1 MGIEKID
8 KNFAVKS
15 EIKRDGI
22 RFYDIEDEPFRIYGV
37 FKENGRFVRL
47 PEQTAKR
54 VSEGVE
60 VLRKNTAGGR
70 VRFATD
76 SSYIAI
82 HAVMDNIEVMPHFPL
97 AGSAGFDMFIKTDGG
112 DIYGGT
118 FMPPSDMQNGY
129 DEIID
134 IPQPGMKTVT
144 VELPL
149 YCNVVGL
156 YIGLDENARL
166 ERAED
171 YTFENPIVYY
181 GSSITQGGCASKP
194 GSSYQS
200 IISRMFDVNYINLGF
215 SGSCKG
221 EDAMEEYI
229 ASLDMSVFVYDYD
242 HNAPTASFLEETH
255 EGFFKMFRQ
264 AKPDTPVIMMSR
276 PKYYLTEDD
285 ILRRDIIRKTYENAV
300 NSGDK
305 NVYFIDGS
313 SLMDDFI
320 KDNGTVDG
328 CHPTDSGFACM
339 AKRLSAELE
348 RFFRS

>member
-1 MGIEKID
+1 MEIEKID

-37 FKENGRFVRL
+37 FKENGRFVRM

-97 AGSAGFDMFIKTDGG
+97 AGSAGFDMFIKTDSG

-221 EDAMEEYI
+221 EDAMAEYI

-255 EGFFKMFRQ
+255 ERFFKMFRQ

>member
-8 KNFAVKS
+8 ENFAVKS

-221 EDAMEEYI
+221 EDAMAEYI

-255 EGFFKMFRQ
+255 ERFFQMFRR

-285 ILRRDIIRKTYENAV
+285 ILRRDTIRKTYENAV

>member
-1 MGIEKID
+1 MEIEKID

-37 FKENGRFVRL
+37 FKENGIFVRL

-60 VLRKNTAGGR
+60 DLRKNTAGGR

-82 HAVMDNIEVMPHFPL
+82 HAVMDYIGVMPHFPL

-149 YCNVVGL
+149 YSNVVGL
-156 YIGLDENARL
+156 HIGLDENARL

-221 EDAMEEYI
+221 EDAMAEYI

-255 EGFFKMFRQ
+255 ERFFKMFRQ

>member
-1 MGIEKID
+1 MEIEKID

-60 VLRKNTAGGR
+60 VLSKNTAGGR

-221 EDAMEEYI
+221 EDAMAEYI

-255 EGFFKMFRQ
+255 ERFFKMFRQ

-339 AKRLSAELE
+339 AKRVSAELG

>member
-8 KNFAVKS
+8 ENFAVKS

-221 EDAMEEYI
+221 EDAMAEYI

-255 EGFFKMFRQ
+255 ERFFQMFRR

>member
-60 VLRKNTAGGR
+60 DLRKNTAGGR

-97 AGSAGFDMFIKTDGG
+97 AGSAGFDMFIKNDGG

-221 EDAMEEYI
+221 EDAMAEYI

-255 EGFFKMFRQ
+255 ERFFQMFRQ

>member
-97 AGSAGFDMFIKTDGG
+97 AGSAGFDMFIKADGG

-156 YIGLDENARL
+156 YIGLDENARF

-221 EDAMEEYI
+221 EDAM
-229 ASLDMSVFVYDYD
+229 A
-242 HNAPTASFLEETH
+242 
-255 EGFFKMFRQ
+255 
-264 AKPDTPVIMMSR
+264 
-276 PKYYLTEDD
+276 
-285 ILRRDIIRKTYENAV
+285 
-300 NSGDK
+300 
-305 NVYFIDGS
+305 
-313 SLMDDFI
+313 
-320 KDNGTVDG
+320 
-328 CHPTDSGFACM
+328 
-339 AKRLSAELE
+339 
-348 RFFRS
+348 

>member
-1 MGIEKID
+1 M
-8 KNFAVKS
+8 
-15 EIKRDGI
+15 
-22 RFYDIEDEPFRIYGV
+22 
-37 FKENGRFVRL
+37 
-47 PEQTAKR
+47 
-54 VSEGVE
+54 E
-60 VLRKNTAGGR
+60 VLRKNTASGR

-221 EDAMEEYI
+221 EDAMAEYI
-229 ASLDMSVFVYDYD
+229 ASLDMSVVVYDYA

-255 EGFFKMFRQ
+255 ERFFKMFRQ

>member
-8 KNFAVKS
+8 ENFAVKS

-221 EDAMEEYI
+221 EDAMAEYI
-229 ASLDMSVFVYDYD
+229 ASLDMSAFVYDYD

-255 EGFFKMFRQ
+255 ERFFQMFRQ

>member
-8 KNFAVKS
+8 ENFAVKS

-97 AGSAGFDMFIKTDGG
+97 AGSARFDMFIKTDGG

-221 EDAMEEYI
+221 EDAMAEYI

-255 EGFFKMFRQ
+255 ERFFQMFRQ

-285 ILRRDIIRKTYENAV
+285 ILRRDIIRKSYENAV

>member
-37 FKENGRFVRL
+37 FKEKGRFVRL

-221 EDAMEEYI
+221 EDAMAEYI

-255 EGFFKMFRQ
+255 ERFFKMFRQ

-305 NVYFIDGS
+305 NVYFIDGR

>member
-8 KNFAVKS
+8 ENFAVKS

-156 YIGLDENARL
+156 YIGLDENTRL

-221 EDAMEEYI
+221 EDAMAEYI

-255 EGFFKMFRQ
+255 ERFFQMFRQ

>member
-97 AGSAGFDMFIKTDGG
+97 AGSAGFDMFIKTNGG

-171 YTFENPIVYY
+171 YTLEKPIVYY

-221 EDAMEEYI
+221 EDAMAEYI

-255 EGFFKMFRQ
+255 ERFFQMFRQ